1 MNQFCLLWADNM
13 PESLEL
19 YSEFFRESGYHVLT
33 ATNAE
38 EARLALRQR
47 RIHLAVL
54 DMRLEREEDDKD
66 MSGYNIARTEAP
78 GIPKI
83 ILTAW
88 PSLRDAV
95 QSLKGSVP
103 PAVEYLTKPE
113 TSLEALQTAVQ
124 QALTQYSRIN
134 WQLTITWQTLPAFLQ
149 MAQWL
154 CADAAPL
161 ATFGTGL
168 TDLPERA
175 AELEDLFRKLFY
187 DYAQIT
193 IGPAL
198 TFTPEHFILP
208 VYAFTMQGVESR
220 HIVSCGLRTAV
231 QTENSQYEKLVPQ
244 RFGIKNI
251 GKLHTAETARFAAIA
266 YTFMG
271 DDLAASQTLRFFSQ
285 NRPAAEVTAVIHS
298 LYAHNLAAW
307 YETAVPHPENNLL
320 TFAQTWLHLPP
331 PAETAAHIR
340 RMADIV
346 AAQTGRV
353 TNTNTALHFHLDGET
368 LTLPHPALWW
378 EGAEPALQGEA
389 AWGVTHGRVN
399 TDSIL
404 VDRKQQ
410 VWLLDFAGVNWG
422 PLVADFVMLETAVT
436 HDLFQPRELHQAC
449 ALQQQLWQPLQLD
462 DPIATSD
469 LPPEA
474 IYIISLVNRVRQ
486 EAARL
491 AGCDWRAYQ
500 EMAYLCCVARLLS
513 LPPQPYYTGH
523 TLTGWLHLLVAT
535 AVLTPQL
542 STIPAPITTGEPG
555 LRLDEVNKSVW
566 VEGQQIELTTQEYD
580 IMAYL
585 YAHAGQLC
593 ERHDIVEKGL
603 QEPYDYHDPEQS
615 RLNSAMSR
623 LRRKIEPDTRQPRY
637 LMTVHGRGY
646 RLYPDGLPS

>member
-1 MNQFCLLWADNM
+1 MSMNQFCLLWADNT
-13 PESLEL
+13 PESLAL
-19 YSEFFRESGYHVLT
+19 YSEFFHNAGYHILT

-95 QSLKGSVP
+95 QSLKGTTP

-113 TSLEALQTAVQ
+113 TTLEMLHTAVQ
-124 QALTQYSRIN
+124 QALAQYARIN
-134 WQLTITWQTLPAFLQ
+134 WQLTIQWQTAPAFLQ

-154 CADAAPL
+154 TPE
-161 ATFGTGL
+161 TPT
-168 TDLPERA
+168 TELPERA
-175 AELEDLFRKLFY
+175 AELEDVFRKLFY
-187 DYAQIT
+187 DYAQIS

-208 VYAFTMQGVESR
+208 VYAFTPQGVESR
-220 HIVSCGLRTAV
+220 HIVSFGLRTAV

-251 GKLHTAETARFAAIA
+251 GKLHTADTARFAAIA

-285 NRPAAEVTAVIHS
+285 NRPAAEVTAVIHA
-298 LYAHNLAAW
+298 LYTQNLAAW
-307 YETAVPHPENNLL
+307 YETAVPQPDHDLL
-320 TFAQTWLHLPP
+320 PFVQSWLHLPP
-331 PAETAAHIR
+331 PPEMAGRIR
-340 RMADIV
+340 QVADTL
-346 AAQTGRV
+346 AAQTGRLSA
-353 TNTNTALHFHLDGET
+353 TATTLHFHLDGET
-368 LTLPHPALWW
+368 LTLPHPALCWD
-378 EGAEPALQGEA
+378 AEDFTWQGEA
-389 AWGVTHGRVN
+389 VWGVTHGRVN
-399 TDSIL
+399 ADTIL

-410 VWLLDFAGVNWG
+410 VWLLDFAGVNWA
-422 PLVADFVMLETAVT
+422 PLLIDFVTLETAVT
-436 HDLFQPRELHQAC
+436 HDLFPLRELHHVH
-449 ALQQQLWQPLQLD
+449 ALQERLWQPLQLD
-462 DPIATSD
+462 EPIPTAD

-474 IYIISLVNRVRQ
+474 AHIVNLVNQVRQ

-491 AGCDWRAYQ
+491 AGCDWRAYR
-500 EMAYLCCVARLLS
+500 EMAYLCSLARLLS
-513 LPPQPYYTGH
+513 LPPQPYH
-523 TLTGWLHLLVAT
+523 TSQTLAAWHHLLLAT
-535 AVLTPQL
+535 AVLTPPL
-542 STIPAPITTGEPG
+542 TATAGPISTGEPG
-555 LRLDEVNKSVW
+555 LRLDKVNKSAW

-603 QEPYDYHDPEQS
+603 HEPYDYHDPEQS

-623 LRRKIEPDTRQPRY
+623 LRRKIEPDARQPRY
-637 LMTVHGRGY
+637 LFTVHGRGY
-646 RLYPDGLPS
+646 RLHPDGLPS